1 MNKKQL
7 NKMAT
12 ADAVEWCRL
21 NALSEELDKLGI
33 PMYQR
38 LQECGARSPEYQ
50 DAFNRAY
57 KALDYDAARRNAS
70 DILSVTNVAPKPKGG
85 HKMLKL
91 GVAALGL
98 YILHETGYDRVL
110 WQKGQSHYNDLKARL
125 KKATDDGQ

>member
-12 ADAVEWCRL
+12 TDAIEWCRL

-38 LQECGARSPEYQ
+38 LQDMGNYSPEYQ
-50 DAFNRAY
+50 DAFNRVY
-57 KALDYDAARRNAS
+57 KTLDYDAARRSAS
-70 DILSVTNVAPKPKGG
+70 DILSATNVAPKPKGG

-91 GVAALGL
+91 GVAALGI

-110 WQKGQSHYNDLKARL
+110 WHKGRARYNDLKFRL
-125 KKATDDGQ
+125 KKALAE

>member
-12 ADAVEWCRL
+12 TDAIEWCRL
-21 NALSEELDKLGI
+21 NALYDEIMDLGT
-33 PMYQR
+33 PVYQR
-38 LQECGARSPEYQ
+38 LQASGDRSLEYQ

-57 KALDYDAARRNAS
+57 KTLDYDAARRNAS
-70 DILSVTNVAPKPKGG
+70 DILSATNVAPKPKGG

-91 GVAALGL
+91 GVAALGI

-110 WQKGQSHYNDLKARL
+110 WQKGQHHYNALKARL
-125 KKATDDGQ
+125 RKATDDGQ

>member
-21 NALSEELDKLGI
+21 NALSEELDKLGR
-33 PMYQR
+33 PTYLR
-38 LQECGARSPEYQ
+38 LQEMGNYSPEYQ

-57 KALDYDAARRNAS
+57 KTLDYDAVRRNAS
-70 DILSVTNVAPKPKGG
+70 DILSATNVAPKPKSG
-85 HKMLKL
+85 HKMLTL
-91 GVAALGL
+91 GVAVLGV

-110 WQKGQSHYNDLKARL
+110 WHKGRAHYSALKARL
-125 KKATDDGQ
+125 KKATDDGW